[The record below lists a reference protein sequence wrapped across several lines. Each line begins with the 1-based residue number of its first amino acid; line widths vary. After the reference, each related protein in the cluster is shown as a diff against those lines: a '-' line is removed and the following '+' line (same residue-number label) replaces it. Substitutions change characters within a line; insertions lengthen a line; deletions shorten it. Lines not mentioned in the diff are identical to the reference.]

1 MPCRT
6 NRVYYNP
13 CRPRVYEQCVPDYRC
28 YTQTRAVETMA
39 KGYGEL
45 EAKVIWL
52 EERVNSLEKRV
63 NKLDNKPKNT
73 P

>member
-1 MPCRT
+1 
-6 NRVYYNP
+6 
-13 CRPRVYEQCVPDYRC
+13 
-28 YTQTRAVETMA
+28 MA